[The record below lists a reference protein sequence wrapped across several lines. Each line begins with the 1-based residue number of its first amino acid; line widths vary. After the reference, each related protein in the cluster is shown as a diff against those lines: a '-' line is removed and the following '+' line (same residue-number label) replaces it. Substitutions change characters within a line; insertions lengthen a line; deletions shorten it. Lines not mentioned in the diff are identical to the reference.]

1 MTKTST
7 AQSLAAGSISQ
18 ETDYLIRQMEAL
30 RRERLATKQEV
41 SELIAPLWKALD
53 LLAAQNQALLAE
65 NARLGQELNSVV
77 LLLQQQLETWE
88 RLLKQQET
96 FGRTQERQLAEVSAL
111 LRRLGLN
118 SSRSSGLI

>member
-1 MTKTST
+1 
-7 AQSLAAGSISQ
+7 
-18 ETDYLIRQMEAL
+18 MEAL

>member
-88 RLLKQQET
+88 RLLKQQEI